1 MGCLDWDSFAT
12 FLRLFSD
19 ADAQVRKRRDSFA
32 STQVIELCW
41 VRRVDWA
48 TQTRLSEAWTWTVP
62 LWILTTERGCSMAGS
77 SYRKILFSYC
87 WKSWKNGDSYRACV
101 LLIVYGHYLCISLYF
116 WLIDR
121 AAYWFALSIFYK
133 LYHLQVD
140 FTQTKFNFTLAKFN
154 STQTKYNFT
163 QNDIQFHSSD
173 IQFHTNEIQCHTNK
187 IQFHANEIQFH
198 QNENSISN
206 IHEIA
211 KLPNSEQLF
220 CYKLHPKILIIFII
234 LVYFNQQ

>member
-1 MGCLDWDSFAT
+1 MRLSCDS
-12 FLRLFSD
+12 L
-19 ADAQVRKRRDSFA
+19 
-32 STQVIELCW
+32 
-41 VRRVDWA
+41 A
-48 TQTRLSEAWTWTVP
+48 TQTLKYASVATLLRRLKWSSCVGFEESTGRLKQDSRRRDLEQCHYKYLPQREVVP
-62 LWILTTERGCSMAGS
+62 WPAPSH
-77 SYRKILFSYC
+77 RKILFSYC

-133 LYHLQVD
+133 LYHFQVD
-140 FTQTKFNFTLAKFN
+140 FTQTKFNLTLAKFN

-173 IQFHTNEIQCHTNK
+173 IQFHTNEIHCHTNK
-187 IQFHANEIQFH
+187 IQFHVNEIQFH

-220 CYKLHPKILIIFII
+220 CYKLHPKILITFII